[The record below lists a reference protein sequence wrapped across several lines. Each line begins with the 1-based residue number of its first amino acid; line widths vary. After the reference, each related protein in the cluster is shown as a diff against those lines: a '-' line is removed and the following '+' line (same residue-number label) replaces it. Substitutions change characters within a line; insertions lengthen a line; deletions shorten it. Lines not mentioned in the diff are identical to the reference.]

1 MCPQICDMI
10 RDCVT
15 SIHGASAAPNATRC
29 AKVGET
35 ADYADVTDK
44 KYENVWLGRSSVFKT
59 AYRLISLAALRV
71 RNSNIAPEEVSI
83 GLRIYN
89 RRKVTH
95 AEARRRREREV

>member
-1 MCPQICDMI
+1 MWLGANEVCPQICDMI

-44 KYENVWLGRSSVFKT
+44 KLNKWMCGWGVPQFGKHIELSFHAQPSSFET
-59 AYRLISLAALRV
+59 QTWPR
-71 RNSNIAPEEVSI
+71 
-83 GLRIYN
+83 
-89 RRKVTH
+89 
-95 AEARRRREREV
+95 

>member
-1 MCPQICDMI
+1 MI

-71 RNSNIAPEEVSI
+71 RNSNIAPEKVSI
-83 GLRIYN
+83 ELRIYN
-89 RRKVTH
+89 RRKETH
-95 AEARRRREREV
+95 AETRRRGEM